1 MDQKMLMML
10 PGLQPEEFAV
20 IKSVTADMTEA
31 EQQQFVMFYSG
42 KRKEEQTILIMT
54 LIGFFG
60 VAGIQRFVTG
70 EVVLGILFL
79 VTFGFCGIGTIIDL
93 VNHKSIA
100 SSWNQKKAIESAEM
114 VRMFR
119 SGARNYQ
126 G

>member
-93 VNHKSIA
+93 VNHKSLA

-114 VRMFR
+114 VKMFR
-119 SGARNYQ
+119 K
-126 G
+126 